1 MDNTYFLSQS
11 SSLTLVIIISL
22 IFAVLGIYHS
32 KKFHGISNYLTA
44 NRNIE
49 LFSLTTSLVASAL
62 GAWILFGPVA
72 AATWGG
78 IGAVIG
84 YALGTAFPMIF
95 LIYFGK
101 KIRLEFPK
109 GSSLIEF
116 MRKKFGKSLF
126 KLILLMTIF
135 YMFIFL
141 CAEVTAV
148 AVLINYLS
156 GTDLWIT
163 ALIVLLATLT
173 YTLYGGLRASIFT
186 DNIQMIVI
194 GFLLLILILIIGS
207 STGDNF
213 SFALIKEKNPQLLSS
228 SYIPSYTA
236 GLTFFIAVA
245 ATNLFHQGNWQ
256 RVYAAKDYYTLKSAL
271 IISFFIIV
279 PIVFLMGFVGMVSFS
294 IDPSARADLGFFTL
308 LLKEQTEMLSLIIVI
323 LGLALTIST
332 VDTLVNAIS
341 SLFVVDGKATFNLDK
356 KTDYLKIS
364 KYFIIFL
371 SLIAFGVASKG
382 FDILYLFLLA
392 DLFCCAFVFTG
403 SFEDGTVFDT
413 NVGKDKPLVFQI
425 GMKEVIPGFEQGIV
439 GANKG
444 SKRKIK
450 IPSMLA
456 YGEKGAGELI
466 PPNSNLI
473 FEFKIL
479 DVLSPNYEKID
490 SEKLENLINE
500 NAVALDIRL
509 DNQWK
514 KTGVIKG
521 SFQETAF
528 DINGK
533 FNVYLMD
540 KVRALA
546 GAESQGIEL
555 IFISHD
561 GKTAEILGNAF
572 AEDLGFT
579 NVYVLDGG
587 IQSWIKSNKPLV
599 SYN

>member
-1 MDNTYFLSQS
+1 MDKTYFIEQS
-11 SSLTLVIIISL
+11 TSLTLVIVISL

-32 KKFHGISNYLTA
+32 KKFGGINNYLTA
-44 NRNIE
+44 NRNIG

-101 KIRLEFPK
+101 KIRNEFPK

-156 GTDLWIT
+156 GTELWIT
-163 ALIVLLATLT
+163 ALIVLISTLT

-194 GFLLLILILIIGS
+194 GILLLTLISIIS
-207 STGDNF
+207 SSSGNNF
-213 SFALIKEKNPQLLSS
+213 SFEFIENKNPQLLSS

-256 RVYAAKDYYTLKSAL
+256 RVYAAKNYKTLKQSL
-271 IISFFIIV
+271 IISFFIII
-279 PIVFLMGFVGMVSFS
+279 PIVFFMGFTGMVSYS
-294 IDPSARADLGFFTL
+294 IDPSQRPDLGFFTL
-308 LLKEQTEMLSLIIVI
+308 LLKEQTQTLSLLIIT

-341 SLFVVDGKATFNLDK
+341 SLFVVDGKATFNLSK
-356 KTDYLKIS
+356 KTDYLKLS
-364 KYFIIFL
+364 KYFIIII
-371 SLIAFGVASKG
+371 SLFSFFIASKG

-392 DLFCCAFVFTG
+392 DLFCCAFVY
-403 SFEDGTVFDT
+403 TVFYSFYNKDVNERT
-413 NVGKDKPLVFQI
+413 AYVAIIIGLVGGFLLFPFPDFSKSLLV
-425 GMKEVIPGFEQGIV
+425 GGLMSKEVFSPFITQSLLFLSFVVATFLPAI
-439 GANKG
+439 
-444 SKRKIK
+444 
-450 IPSMLA
+450 
-456 YGEKGAGELI
+456 
-466 PPNSNLI
+466 
-473 FEFKIL
+473 IL
-479 DVLSPNYEKID
+479 
-490 SEKLENLINE
+490 
-500 NAVALDIRL
+500 RL
-509 DNQWK
+509 K
-514 KTGVIKG
+514 K
-521 SFQETAF
+521 
-528 DINGK
+528 N
-533 FNVYLMD
+533 
-540 KVRALA
+540 
-546 GAESQGIEL
+546 
-555 IFISHD
+555 
-561 GKTAEILGNAF
+561 
-572 AEDLGFT
+572 
-579 NVYVLDGG
+579 
-587 IQSWIKSNKPLV
+587 
-599 SYN
+599 